1 MKKLYSVGLGFSSNC
16 NMNCPFCY
24 SRAKRNEGR
33 DLSLDVWYDFF
44 RRNASSIG
52 SVNYGTGE
60 NTTSD
65 AWYALINHIHEH
77 YPHIRQAVTTNG
89 SLYPVQKDDSE
100 KREAIIRSIDEVDVS
115 LDFGE
120 REMHNACRGNSH
132 AFDWVLGTLE
142 FCQAHDILPT
152 IVTLGTNETLKIENM
167 ERIFKIAQQYGAKV
181 RINLYR
187 PVQKDCEIRPASL
200 ESILKFFDWADREHQ
215 IVSIS
220 DPLFSALLCGDTIAP
235 DPSGSSRIR
244 ITQDGSIYPSTYL
257 LFEEFLMGNIRDF
270 HLDTDIPGN
279 PGADR
284 LLHAPIPSACKKCP
298 KVFGCRGGVLDRR
311 YLWYKDF
318 KERDPY
324 CFAEHP
330 ELFRHYRTHKEAFAS
345 VHDGY
350 LPTLFFKN

>member
-1 MKKLYSVGLGFSSNC
+1 MPAV
-16 NMNCPFCY
+16 
-24 SRAKRNEGR
+24 E
-33 DLSLDVWYDFF
+33 
-44 RRNASSIG
+44 
-52 SVNYGTGE
+52 
-60 NTTSD
+60 
-65 AWYALINHIHEH
+65 IHM
-77 YPHIRQAVTTNG
+77 P
-89 SLYPVQKDDSE
+89 
-100 KREAIIRSIDEVDVS
+100 
-115 LDFGE
+115 
-120 REMHNACRGNSH
+120 
-132 AFDWVLGTLE
+132 FDWVLGTLE

-235 DPSGSSRIR
+235 IPPEAAVYALHRMAAFILPPTYCSRNFLWEISGIF
-244 ITQDGSIYPSTYL
+244 IWTQTFRETRAPTGYY
-257 LFEEFLMGNIRDF
+257 MHRF
-270 HLDTDIPGN
+270 HLPVKMSEGIRMPG
-279 PGADR
+279 R
-284 LLHAPIPSACKKCP
+284 C
-298 KVFGCRGGVLDRR
+298 FGPR

-330 ELFRHYRTHKEAFAS
+330 ELFRHYHTHKEAFAS

-350 LPTLFFKN
+350 LPTLSLKIKEANL